1 MPPIPLFAAESVDLL
16 RILLFLATVFAS
28 LCPASPSHAEQA
40 DINAAARGAVRVVL
54 LEDSGDEVELV
65 GYGSGL
71 AVARNLVLTNAH
83 VIQPAQGR
91 EDIRI
96 GVVPPQGQRGTF
108 TRVLAVSPRNDLA
121 LLQIEEGSLPPITLF
136 TGGIAD
142 GSQVFAVGYP
152 GSVDFAQGLDP
163 WEIISPM
170 TPVKTQGTVSAGRSA
185 KGFET
190 ILHTAPIG
198 SGNSGG
204 PLLDAC
210 GRAIGVNS
218 FGAVAGEAD
227 SEFFFAVSIREVMR
241 FLSAA
246 EVKPMTTG
254 APCRSIADL
263 DREQASRDAAERERD
278 RLADQQRAEAL
289 RKAEREAQM
298 DILSER
304 ENTMALA
311 GLALILAVVCG
322 AAAFVFAQKEDR
334 GRDTWIAALLGIGI
348 AIFAV
353 VTWLSKPRMEEAT
366 ERAKDAVAEAQQ
378 RTRPAQN
385 PDTPLVGSLVCV
397 LDTASSRITVSS
409 TTDVPFSWTSTGCVN
424 DRTQYGLGAD
434 GWSRILVPNE
444 EQTVTVASYDPD
456 TATYRTD
463 RYLLDLETMD
473 RLRTKRG
480 EYEAPACDVGDG
492 AARELGSIQDGL
504 RTLLPQ
510 QPNERLV
517 YRCARKH

>member
-1 MPPIPLFAAESVDLL
+1 ML
-16 RILLFLATVFAS
+16 RILLFLATVIAS
-28 LCPASPSHAEQA
+28 LTIASPSHAEQA

-54 LEDSGDEVELV
+54 LEENGDEVELV

-71 AVARNLVLTNAH
+71 AIARNLVLTNAH
-83 VIQPAQGR
+83 VVQPAQGR
-91 EDIRI
+91 EAIRI

-121 LLQIEEGSLPPITLF
+121 LLQIDEGSLPPISLF
-136 TGGIAD
+136 TGSIAD
-142 GSQVFAVGYP
+142 GAQVFAVGYP

-170 TPVKTQGTVSAGRSA
+170 SPVKTQGTVSAGRSA

-190 ILHTAPIG
+190 LLHTAPIG
-198 SGNSGG
+198 AGNSGG

-218 FGAVAGEAD
+218 FGTIAGEAD

-241 FLSAA
+241 FLTAA
-246 EVKPMTTG
+246 KVKPMTTG

-263 DREQASRDAAERERD
+263 DREQASRDAAQRERD
-278 RLADQQRAEAL
+278 RMEDLRRTEAL
-289 RKAEREAQM
+289 RVAERDAQL

-311 GLALILAVVCG
+311 GLALILAVVCA
-322 AAAFVFAQKEDR
+322 AAAFVFAQQDDR
-334 GRDTWIAALLGIGI
+334 GRDVKIAIALAIAI

-353 VTWLSKPRMEEAT
+353 VTWLSRPKMKEAT
-366 ERAKDAVAEAQQ
+366 ERARDAVAEQQ
-378 RTRPAQN
+378 ERRQSSRKS
-385 PDTPLVGSLVCV
+385 DTPLTGSLVCV
-397 LDTASSRITVSS
+397 LDNARSRITVSP
-409 TTDVPFSWTSTGCVN
+409 TTDVPFTWSGSGCVN
-424 DRTQYGLGAD
+424 GRSQYGLGAD

-444 EQTVTVASYDPD
+444 EQTVTIASYDPD

-463 RYLLDLETMD
+463 RFLLDLETMD
-473 RLRTKRG
+473 KLRAKRG
-480 EYEAPACDVGDG
+480 EYEVPSCKAGDG
-492 AARELGSIQDGL
+492 AARELGSLQDAL
-504 RTLLPQ
+504 RALLPQ

-517 YRCARKH
+517 YRCSRAP